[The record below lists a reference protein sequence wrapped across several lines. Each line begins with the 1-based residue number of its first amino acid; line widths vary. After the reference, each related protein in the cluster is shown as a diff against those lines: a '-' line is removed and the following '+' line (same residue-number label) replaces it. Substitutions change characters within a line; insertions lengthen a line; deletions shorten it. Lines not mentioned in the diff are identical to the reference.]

1 MIKRNLL
8 PEHCYFLR
16 KVIVD
21 FDLAPQHVISTM
33 VQLEPDI
40 TICCGMAEGR
50 TELSI
55 ESHGKF
61 RDEQLATQLNLEQ
74 LLEGTIATQ
83 ISHDAGNFVC
93 NHLYYSVLKY
103 IQTAKLNHHCL
114 FLHIPMLS
122 EKNIDT
128 IVQDFL
134 TIVERINIR
143 ANLI

>member
-8 PEHCYFLR
+8 SEHCYFLR

-21 FDLAPQHVISTM
+21 FDLAPQQVISAM

-50 TELSI
+50 TALSI
-55 ESHGKF
+55 ESNGKF

-93 NHLYYSVLKY
+93 NHLYYSVLKH
-103 IQTAKLNHHCL
+103 IQITQLNHHCL
-114 FLHIPMLS
+114 FLHIPMLN
-122 EKNIDT
+122 EKNIDA

-143 ANLI
+143 NSI